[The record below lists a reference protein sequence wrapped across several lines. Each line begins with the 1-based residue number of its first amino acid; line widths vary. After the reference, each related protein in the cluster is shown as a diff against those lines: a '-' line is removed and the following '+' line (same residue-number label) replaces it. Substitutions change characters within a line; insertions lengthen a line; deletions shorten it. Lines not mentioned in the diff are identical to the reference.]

1 LRLVS
6 NRRETPSTRTIRVAL
21 GGRGFDYEA
30 GQAAWL
36 GLDPHEDLTPYSIA
50 SAPAETARHGWLQFL
65 VKVEEARR
73 FGAAVAGL
81 RRGIEVFVG
90 GPAGTFTLP
99 RQAEHADYLFVAGGT
114 GIAPVRSMIVQAL
127 ATGIPGRLSLL
138 YSARRSDEF
147 AYLREFRALAR
158 DGRLALQ
165 LTLTGPGERWRHGR
179 GRAGHDQLARLVGTS
194 QPLCFVCGPPAMV
207 SDLTAALGD
216 IGLPRQHI
224 RTEQW

>member
-6 NRRETPSTRTIRVAL
+6 NRRETPGTRTIRVAL
-21 GGRGFDYEA
+21 GGRDFDYEA

-36 GLDPHEDLTPYSIA
+36 GLDPHDDLTPYSIA
-50 SAPAETARHGWLQFL
+50 SAPAETAREGTLQFL
-65 VKVEEARR
+65 VKVDEARR

-90 GPAGTFTLP
+90 GPAGNFTLP
-99 RQAEHADYLFVAGGT
+99 PHPEHAHYLFVAGGT

-127 ATGIPGRLSLL
+127 ATGVPARLSLL
-138 YSARRSDEF
+138 YSARRPDEF
-147 AYLREFRALAR
+147 AYLREFRTLAR

-165 LTLTGPGERWRHGR
+165 LTLTGQGERWRHGR
-179 GRAGHDQLARLVGTS
+179 GRAGHAQLTQLVGTTL
-194 QPLCFVCGPPAMV
+194 PLCFVCGPPAMV
-207 SDLTAALGD
+207 ADLTAALGD